1 MMEEKRLTKKDYFE
15 EIKTVL
21 EEANETD
28 LAEVMAHEIELLENK
43 AIKNKERAEA
53 RKIAGDELR
62 DTISNILIDDLQTV
76 DEIVDQ
82 LDDEEITKAKVVAR
96 LTQLV
101 NLNEAIKEQ
110 VKTEDG
116 KKIMAYR
123 RA

>member
-1 MMEEKRLTKKDYFE
+1 MEEKKMTKKDYFE

-21 EEANETD
+21 EDAKETA
-28 LAEVMAHEIELLENK
+28 LAEVMAHEIALLENK

-76 DEIVDQ
+76 DEIVEQ
-82 LDDEEITKAKVVAR
+82 IDDEEITKAKVVAR

-110 VKTEDG
+110 IKTEDG
-116 KKIMAYR
+116 KKVMAYK

>member
-1 MMEEKRLTKKDYFE
+1 MEEKKMAKKDYFE

-21 EEANETD
+21 EDAKETA
-28 LAEVMAHEIELLENK
+28 LAEVMAHEIALLENK

-76 DEIVDQ
+76 DEIVEQ
-82 LDDEEITKAKVVAR
+82 IDDEEITKAKVVAR

-110 VKTEDG
+110 IKTEDG
-116 KKIMAYR
+116 KKVMAYR

>member
-1 MMEEKRLTKKDYFE
+1 MEEKKMTKKDYFE

-21 EEANETD
+21 EDAKEIA
-28 LAEVMAHEIELLENK
+28 LAEVMAHEIALLENK

-76 DEIVDQ
+76 DEIVEQ
-82 LDDEEITKAKVVAR
+82 IDDEEITKAKVVAR

-110 VKTEDG
+110 IKTEDG
-116 KKIMAYR
+116 KKVMTYR

>member
-1 MMEEKRLTKKDYFE
+1 MEEVKMTKKDYFA
-15 EIKTVL
+15 EIKNVL
-21 EEANETD
+21 VEAGEND

-43 AIKNKERAEA
+43 AVKNKERAAA
-53 RKIAGDELR
+53 RKVAGDELR

-76 DEIVDQ
+76 DEIVEQIEGED
-82 LDDEEITKAKVVAR
+82 ITKAKIVAR

-101 NLNEAIKEQ
+101 NLNEAVKEQ

-116 KKIMAYR
+116 KKVMAYR

>member
-1 MMEEKRLTKKDYFE
+1 MEEVKMTKKDYFA
-15 EIKTVL
+15 EIKDVL
-21 EEANETD
+21 VEAGEND

-43 AIKNKERAEA
+43 AVKNKERAAA
-53 RKIAGDELR
+53 RKVAGDELR

-76 DEIVDQ
+76 DEIVEQIEGED
-82 LDDEEITKAKVVAR
+82 ITKAKIVAR

-101 NLNEAIKEQ
+101 NLNEAVKEQ

-116 KKIMAYR
+116 KKVMAYR

>member
-1 MMEEKRLTKKDYFE
+1 MEEVKMTKKDYFA
-15 EIKTVL
+15 EIKNVL
-21 EEANETD
+21 VEAGEND

-43 AIKNKERAEA
+43 AVKNKERAAA

-76 DEIVDQ
+76 DEIVEQIEGED
-82 LDDEEITKAKVVAR
+82 ITKAKIVAR

-101 NLNEAIKEQ
+101 NLNEAVKEQ
-110 VKTEDG
+110 VKGEDG
-116 KKIMAYR
+116 KTKMAYR

>member
-1 MMEEKRLTKKDYFE
+1 MEEKRMTKKDYFV
-15 EIKTVL
+15 EIKNVL
-21 EEANETD
+21 VEAGEND
-28 LAEVMAHEIELLENK
+28 LADVISHEIDLLENK
-43 AIKNKERAEA
+43 AVKNKERAAA

-76 DEIVDQ
+76 DEIVEQIEGED
-82 LDDEEITKAKVVAR
+82 ITKAKIVAR

-101 NLNEAIKEQ
+101 NLNEAVKEQ

-116 KKIMAYR
+116 KKVMAYR

>member
-1 MMEEKRLTKKDYFE
+1 MEEKKLTKKDYFE

-21 EEANETD
+21 EEANEKD

-82 LDDEEITKAKVVAR
+82 LDNEEITKAKVVAR

-116 KKIMAYR
+116 KKVMAYR

>member
-1 MMEEKRLTKKDYFE
+1 MEEKKKTKKDYFE

-21 EEANETD
+21 EDAKETA
-28 LAEVMAHEIELLENK
+28 LAEVMAHEIALLENK

-76 DEIVDQ
+76 DEIVEQ
-82 LDDEEITKAKVVAR
+82 IDDEEITKAKVVAR

-110 VKTEDG
+110 IKTEDG
-116 KKIMAYR
+116 KKVMAYR

>member
-1 MMEEKRLTKKDYFE
+1 MEEKKMTKKDYFE

-21 EEANETD
+21 EDAKETA
-28 LAEVMAHEIELLENK
+28 LAEVMAHEIALLENK

-76 DEIVDQ
+76 DEIVEQ
-82 LDDEEITKAKVVAR
+82 IDDEEITKAKVVAR

-110 VKTEDG
+110 IKTEDG
-116 KKIMAYR
+116 KKVMAYR
-123 RA
+123 RS

>member
-1 MMEEKRLTKKDYFE
+1 MEEKKLTKKDYFE

-21 EEANETD
+21 EEANEKD

>member
-1 MMEEKRLTKKDYFE
+1 MEEKRLTKKDYFE
-15 EIKTVL
+15 EIRQVL

-116 KKIMAYR
+116 KKVMAYR

>member
-1 MMEEKRLTKKDYFE
+1 MEEKKMTKKDYFV
-15 EIKTVL
+15 EIENILRDAK
-21 EEANETD
+21 END
-28 LAEVMAHEIELLENK
+28 LADVMAHEVELLENK
-43 AIKNKERAEA
+43 AVKNKERAEA

-82 LDDEEITKAKVVAR
+82 IEDEEITKAKVVAR

-116 KKIMAYR
+116 KKVMAYR
-123 RA
+123 RS

>member
-1 MMEEKRLTKKDYFE
+1 MTKKDYFV
-15 EIKTVL
+15 EIENILRDAK
-21 EEANETD
+21 END
-28 LAEVMAHEIELLENK
+28 LADAMAHEVELLENK
-43 AIKNKERAEA
+43 AVKNKERAEA

-82 LDDEEITKAKVVAR
+82 IEDEEITKAKVVAR

-116 KKIMAYR
+116 KKVMAYR
-123 RA
+123 RS

>member
-1 MMEEKRLTKKDYFE
+1 MEEKKMTKKDYFV
-15 EIKTVL
+15 EIENILRDAK
-21 EEANETD
+21 END
-28 LAEVMAHEIELLENK
+28 LADVMAHEIELLENK
-43 AIKNKERAEA
+43 AVKNKERAEA

-82 LDDEEITKAKVVAR
+82 IEDEEITKAKVVAR

-116 KKIMAYR
+116 KKVMAYR
-123 RA
+123 RS

>member
-1 MMEEKRLTKKDYFE
+1 MEEVKMTKKDYFA
-15 EIKTVL
+15 EIKDVL
-21 EEANETD
+21 VEAGEKD

-43 AIKNKERAEA
+43 AVKNKERAAA

-76 DEIVDQ
+76 DEIVEQIEGED
-82 LDDEEITKAKVVAR
+82 ITKAKIVAR

-101 NLNEAIKEQ
+101 NLNEAVKEQ

-116 KKIMAYR
+116 KKVMAYR

>member
-1 MMEEKRLTKKDYFE
+1 MEEKKMTKKDYFE

-21 EEANETD
+21 EDAKETA
-28 LAEVMAHEIELLENK
+28 LAEVMAHEIALLENK
-43 AIKNKERAEA
+43 AIKNKERAEV

-76 DEIVDQ
+76 DEIVEQ
-82 LDDEEITKAKVVAR
+82 IDDEEITKAKVVAR

-110 VKTEDG
+110 IKTEDG
-116 KKIMAYR
+116 KKVMAYR